1 MSKPAK
7 ESTTEG
13 GAAGWMARGVDPAAS
28 AEARLAGGRQRTGN
42 SWEVGCGLR
51 AHTAK
56 DGNGVNDAPLVGGF
70 QNHFKFREPCLR
82 VVAVHPKAP
91 IRAGVNL
98 AVQSGDAFD
107 IGREDPIHK
116 AEGAGPALLVATA
129 PLAVNLGQKGRDV
142 SQSDGF

>member
-1 MSKPAK
+1 MVI
-7 ESTTEG
+7 
-13 GAAGWMARGVDPAAS
+13 GVDS
-28 AEARLAGGRQRTGN
+28 QTIHRFSHDTQGSHQTVGRQIGSTDEQSLEAYGRQDQANRMATM
-42 SWEVGCGLR
+42 
-51 AHTAK
+51 
-56 DGNGVNDAPLVGGF
+56 VNDAPLVGGF